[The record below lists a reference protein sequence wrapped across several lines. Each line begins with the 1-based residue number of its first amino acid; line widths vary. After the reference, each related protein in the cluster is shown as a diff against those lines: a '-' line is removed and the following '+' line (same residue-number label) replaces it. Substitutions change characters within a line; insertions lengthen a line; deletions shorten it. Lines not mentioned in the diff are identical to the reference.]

1 MALTPSRPPRWPA
14 LLWLIASQAIG
25 AAFLFPAAVI
35 LLTFLAMSTGVGED
49 VPITWLGLLGPL
61 AFLGLAIAAWVAVI
75 ARRLRSAALLSGLAL
90 FVGVGVA
97 AAFFLFRA

>member
-35 LLTFLAMSTGVGED
+35 LLTFLAMSTAHHDE
-49 VPITWLGLLGPL
+49 
-61 AFLGLAIAAWVAVI
+61 IAAGHVP
-75 ARRLRSAALLSGLAL
+75 LG
-90 FVGVGVA
+90 
-97 AAFFLFRA
+97 